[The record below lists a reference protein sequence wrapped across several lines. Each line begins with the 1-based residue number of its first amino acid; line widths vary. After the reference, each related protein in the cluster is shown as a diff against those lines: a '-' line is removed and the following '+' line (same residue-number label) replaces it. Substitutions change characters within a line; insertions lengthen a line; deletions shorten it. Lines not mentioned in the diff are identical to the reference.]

1 MNTFSRAI
9 VIVALCMSGAII
21 FMLPFLREI
30 YYIPMQ
36 TAFGY
41 TNTEMGMLM
50 SVFGAMSMIGYFPG
64 GWLAD
69 RFSTRYMMALALLS
83 TGLVGLYFSTLPSF
97 AMCLVIHA
105 FWGLSITL
113 LFWSSM
119 ITATRN
125 WAREGE
131 QGRAFG
137 FLEGG
142 RGITEAVSG
151 SIFGVIFVWLGSND
165 FALTQVIL
173 LFSAT
178 NISLAFLVW
187 FSLKNQENAERE
199 KQNSVKQ
206 RATLKDILEILKLPE
221 VWLITIVIMAAY
233 SGYWGS
239 YYFAPYATSAFSLS
253 VGMGV
258 AIGVGKVWLNPFAA
272 FTSGFVSDKVG
283 ISRAVFCLLMILV
296 VTFFIFGIL
305 PHSPNMIIP
314 MLINVVITALAIF
327 ALRGIYFALLEEGG
341 IPAHMTGT
349 AAGFISAIGFLPD
362 VYMPYLGGVILDA
375 YPEAIGY

>member
-1 MNTFSRAI
+1 MSIFNR
-9 VIVALCMSGAII
+9 VIVMAALCMSAAII

-64 GWLAD
+64 GWLSD
-69 RFSTRYMMALALLS
+69 RFPARYMMSAALLG
-83 TGLVGLYFSTLPSF
+83 TGIAGFYFSTLPSF
-97 AMCLVIHA
+97 AICLLIHG

-119 ITATRN
+119 IKTTRN
-125 WAREGE
+125 WARTGE
-131 QGRAFG
+131 QGRTFG

-142 RGITEAVSG
+142 RGITEALSG
-151 SIFGVIFVWLGSND
+151 SVFGLIFVSLGSSD

-173 LFSAT
+173 LFSTT
-178 NISLAFLVW
+178 NVLLALLVW
-187 FSLKNQENAERE
+187 F
-199 KQNSVKQ
+199 
-206 RATLKDILEILKLPE
+206 TLKDEEGSANETSEIEKKKVTLQDIIEVLKLPE
-221 VWLITIVIMAAY
+221 VWLITIVIMSAY
-233 SGYWGS
+233 SGYWGA

-258 AIGVGKVWLNPFAA
+258 AIGVGKVWLSPFAA
-272 FTSGFVSDKVG
+272 FTSGFISDKVG
-283 ISRAVFCLLMILV
+283 VSRAVFSLLSLLV

-305 PHSPNMIIP
+305 PHNPNMFIP

-341 IPAHMTGT
+341 
-349 AAGFISAIGFLPD
+349 
-362 VYMPYLGGVILDA
+362 
-375 YPEAIGY
+375 